1 MLYDSDDKENKS
13 NDSKLFGADNA
24 NSNLDDSPA
33 AEGNPDSLFAS
44 PLNGTNQTSSHDS
57 LFDTSFSEDDI
68 KANDTIDSSFV
79 VSFKNND
86 PINSVSD
93 KLKYDNSFDGMDYED
108 DLADFDFDSS
118 ISAFKP
124 LNAPVVDDPKPATP
138 EVKEEKIEEKVEE
151 VKEEVKEEINDL
163 DQQIDE
169 PIDKPIFAPK
179 AATASSAKDL
189 DFAASE
195 STKSSSSFSGHAPV
209 EEPKPFSPV
218 EDNISDDVE
227 TKEEVSPFVP
237 KNEAPVEDKVEESAP
252 VAEAAAAAAVASTV
266 ADFASEPAKEEL
278 SPDQKAF
285 EAFKSSTKQSK
296 PQKDKL
302 EGVQTYGKVSS
313 GVDAFGKST
322 NAASVEQRAPVK
334 RQANNVRPGAGKQE
348 AAPAAVKRP
357 PRQSTSNSTPFGST
371 NERRIP
377 PTQRKSA
384 ASQTGNIQPVTT
396 VETKKKKTFGVGS
409 IIAAVV
415 LFLILVVVII
425 GLMFG
430 SKITD
435 YFKGISGT
443 STTKTS
449 RHHDDDDD
457 EETAVTSIISESK
470 SDPTESTD
478 DTTTEATTT
487 TEETTTEATTTEAT
501 TTEATTTEA
510 TTTEETTTEATTTE
524 ATTEA
529 TTTEATTTEATTT
542 EATTTETTKK
552 PSNGG
557 GAVTTFY
564 TSMSGFTSNDSGFT
578 CNLVLENY
586 GSKDAQLKDSVN
598 SVKITFNS
606 DKTITNVTS
615 DYFTFEAVPDTKN
628 TFIGTPTSATI
639 EAGEKF
645 KAPITVST
653 DGKPSHY
660 GYTSCYFDWNK

>member
-1 MLYDSDDKENKS
+1 MLYNSDDNENKS
-13 NDSKLFGADNA
+13 NENKLFGADNA
-24 NSNLDDSPA
+24 NNNLDDSPA
-33 AEGNPDSLFAS
+33 AESNPDSLFAS
-44 PLNGTNQTSSHDS
+44 PLNGTNQTTHDS

-93 KLKYDNSFDGMDYED
+93 KLKYDNSFEGMDYED

-124 LNAPVVDDPKPATP
+124 LNAPVVDEPKAAAP

-151 VKEEVKEEINDL
+151 VKEEIKEEINDL

-179 AATASSAKDL
+179 AATANSAKEL

-195 STKSSSSFSGHAPV
+195 STKSSSSFSGNAPV
-209 EEPKPFSPV
+209 EEPKPFTPV
-218 EDNISDDVE
+218 EDNISDNID

-237 KNEAPVEDKVEESAP
+237 KEEAPVENKPEESAP
-252 VAEAAAAAAVASTV
+252 VAETAAAAAVASSV
-266 ADFASEPAKEEL
+266 ADFVSEPVKEEL

-357 PRQSTSNSTPFGST
+357 PRQSTSNSTPFGGP

-396 VETKKKKTFGVGS
+396 VETKKKKSFGVGS

-443 STTKTS
+443 SSTKTTRS
-449 RHHDDDDD
+449 HDDDD
-457 EETAVTSIISESK
+457 EEESAVTSIISESK

-478 DTTTEATTT
+478 DSTTEATTTTEENTTEDTTTEATTT
-487 TEETTTEATTTEAT
+487 NEETTTEATTTEAT
-501 TTEATTTEA
+501 TT
-510 TTTEETTTEATTTE
+510 TEET
-524 ATTEA
+524 TTEA